1 MVSHQG
7 GLSSGQSVIRVVSHQ
22 GGLLSV
28 ISCYQGGLSSGWS
41 VIRVVSHQGSLS
53 SGWSVV
59 WVVKGVV
66 SSGWC
71 FIGAVHHQG
80 GVLSGRS
87 SKWSLVKGSI
97 IMQWNPH
104 REIALKIKQ
113 ECSSKEGLSWV
124 NGWLTWRCDGK
135 GFRKIVSKKGVGG
148 LLAGCMVSVSLWVTL
163 QLFHYRLQCGSVS

>member
-7 GLSSGQSVIRVVSHQ
+7 GLSA
-22 GGLLSV
+22 V
-28 ISCYQGGLSSGWS
+28 ISVVCCQGYLSSGWSASCHQGGLSSGWS
-41 VIRVVSHQGSLS
+41 VIRAVSHQF
-53 SGWSVV
+53 VV

-66 SSGWC
+66 SSGWS

-80 GVLSGRS
+80 GVLSGWS

-124 NGWLTWRCDGK
+124 SG
-135 GFRKIVSKKGVGG
+135 
-148 LLAGCMVSVSLWVTL
+148 
-163 QLFHYRLQCGSVS
+163 